1 MCAPQTEVK
10 FRFTDPTEALVR
22 LLTCSPLAADGQN
35 LAFFPE
41 PSEELEDY
49 CHGARLAR
57 IHAALPK
64 GAAAL
69 TAILFFDELNQD
81 QKGFSTSE
89 GAIIVGGF
97 FRKDARESTYA
108 KTSLGS
114 FPGVQ
119 FPRASKSLAAVK
131 RFSKDLRHFQIA
143 AIKNC
148 FKSFNAKGGAIVR
161 LQTGKYMYF
170 ARAVV
175 LAIYADQPAAVKCS
189 LTGSSCP
196 QCYAAKLDFADPPEN
211 GVLELRTVANMMTT
225 KRTLE
230 ESLRTSRSAAERQL
244 TRKRARTEGVS
255 LRGLSAWCH
264 SADEDIGRDWI
275 FGPDP
280 DLDCIYQNLPQVVLH
295 GMDEGLTMKL
305 CVGILRMAIA
315 YSTEDL
321 TTVCRRIDKMV
332 LKVASSHTLNSN
344 VELGE
349 RSGFK
354 LFRHGITDY
363 LLKKR
368 RIDGGWYISILRHLH
383 VALCTTTRSCLSP
396 QYTL

>member
-1 MCAPQTEVK
+1 MYPIPADVQNCLCAPQTEVK
-10 FRFTDPTEALVR
+10 FRFTDLTDALVR
-22 LLTCSPLAADGQN
+22 LLTCSPLAADEQN

-49 CHGARLAR
+49 CHGARMAR

-119 FPRASKSLAAVK
+119 FPRASKGLAAVK

-148 FKSFNAKGGAIVR
+148 FKSFNAKGGAIVW

-170 ARAVV
+170 ALCPRRRLSHLCRPTCCGQVFAHWFVV
-175 LAIYADQPAAVKCS
+175 PSMLC
-189 LTGSSCP
+189 
-196 QCYAAKLDFADPPEN
+196 
-211 GVLELRTVANMMTT
+211 GVA
-225 KRTLE
+225 
-230 ESLRTSRSAAERQL
+230 
-244 TRKRARTEGVS
+244 
-255 LRGLSAWCH
+255 
-264 SADEDIGRDWI
+264 
-275 FGPDP
+275 
-280 DLDCIYQNLPQVVLH
+280 
-295 GMDEGLTMKL
+295 
-305 CVGILRMAIA
+305 
-315 YSTEDL
+315 
-321 TTVCRRIDKMV
+321 
-332 LKVASSHTLNSN
+332 
-344 VELGE
+344 
-349 RSGFK
+349 
-354 LFRHGITDY
+354 
-363 LLKKR
+363 
-368 RIDGGWYISILRHLH
+368 
-383 VALCTTTRSCLSP
+383 
-396 QYTL
+396 

>member
-1 MCAPQTEVK
+1 MCAPESEVR

-22 LLTCSPLAADGQN
+22 LLTCSPLAADPN
-35 LAFFPE
+35 NMAFFPE
-41 PSEELEDY
+41 ESDVLEDY

-57 IHAALPK
+57 IHAALPP

-108 KTSLGS
+108 KTSIGA
-114 FPGVQ
+114 FPGVA
-119 FPRASKSLAAVK
+119 FPRASKGLAVVK
-131 RFSKDLRHFQIA
+131 RFCKDLRQFQIA
-143 AIKNC
+143 AIKQC
-148 FKSFNAKGGAIVR
+148 FQNFNAKGGAIVP
-161 LQTGKYMYF
+161 LQGGKYMYF
-170 ARAVV
+170 PRAVV

-196 QCYAAKLDFADPPEN
+196 QCYAAKPDFAHPPED
-211 GVLELRTVANMMTT
+211 GVLEMRTVDNMRTT
-225 KRTLE
+225 KRALE
-230 ESLRTSRSAAERQL
+230 NNLRTNLTKADRDL
-244 TRKRARTEGVS
+244 TRKRARMEGVN

-264 SADEDIGRDWI
+264 TADEDIEREWI

-280 DLDCIYQNLPQVVLH
+280 YQDNIYQNLPQVVLH
-295 GMDEGLTMKL
+295 GMDEGLTAKL
-305 CVGILRMAIA
+305 CAGILQMAIA
-315 YSTEDL
+315 YSTEDE
-321 TTVCRRIDKMV
+321 TKVCRRIDSFV
-332 LKVASSHTLNSN
+332 LKVASSNTLNSN
-344 VELGE
+344 VEMGE

-354 LFRHGITDY
+354 LFNHGVTDY
-363 LLKKR
+363 LSKKR

-383 VALCTTTRSCLSP
+383 VALCTTTR
-396 QYTL
+396 